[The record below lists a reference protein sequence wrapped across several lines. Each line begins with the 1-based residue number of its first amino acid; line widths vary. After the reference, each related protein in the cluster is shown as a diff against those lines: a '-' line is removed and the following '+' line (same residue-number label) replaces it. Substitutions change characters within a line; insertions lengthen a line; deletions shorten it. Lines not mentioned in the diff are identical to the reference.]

1 MRILESYLSGS
12 WQSGT
17 GTPTALVNLLNPAT
31 EAELASVGAA
41 KDLAGAV
48 AFGRDRGGPALR
60 ALSFRQR
67 GALLADLAKLLH
79 GHREALLDLSVAS
92 GGNTRGDAKFD
103 VDGGLGVLAAYAE
116 LAETLPDSA
125 WLLEGDPAALVRTS
139 KVRAQHL
146 VVPRHGLAV
155 HINAFNFP
163 AWGLLGKLAVALLAG
178 MPVLAKPATS
188 TSAPAHRIGELI
200 VDAKLLPEGAF
211 QLLMGPAQDLLDH
224 LGPQDVI
231 AFTGGADT
239 AARLRQHPAVLRHGV
254 RLNVEA
260 DSLNAVVLGPDLA
273 EGSALWD
280 LALRDAT
287 IELTQKTGQ
296 KCTAT
301 RRILVPEAALPA
313 FRDALAERL
322 ADIASKTGDPA
333 SKAVKMGPLST
344 AQQLADARAGITRLQ
359 QHARLVQGDPQRANF
374 LDVPAGKG
382 FFLEPI
388 LLEADPARVTD
399 AGASF
404 HALEVFGP
412 VATLLPY
419 DGSAATAARA
429 VGLGGGSLVTTV
441 YSDDRDFNARAVT
454 DIGPQLGRL
463 VLNDEKSA
471 AGAFSPGCVFPQA
484 NHGGPGRAGGGA
496 ELGGRLGLELY
507 MQRLAVQG
515 GASQLARLLGSK
527 T

>member
-1 MRILESYLSGS
+1 MRALESYLCGA
-12 WQSGT
+12 WKSGT
-17 GTPTALVNLLNPAT
+17 GTPATLVNPAT
-31 EAELASVGAA
+31 EAPLAVVLPAG
-41 KDLAGAV
+41 DLAAAV
-48 AFGRDRGGPALR
+48 AHGREIGGPALR

-67 GALLADLAKLLH
+67 GALLQALARHLH
-79 GHREALLDLSVAS
+79 GHREALLDLAVTS

-116 LAETLPDSA
+116 LAETLPEDP
-125 WLLEGDPAALVRTS
+125 WLLDGDAAALVRTS

-146 VVPRHGLAV
+146 LVPRRGLAV

-163 AWGLLGKLAVALLAG
+163 AGGMLGKAAVALLAG
-178 MPVLAKPATS
+178 MPVLSKPATS
-188 TSAPAHRIGELI
+188 TSALAHRIAELI
-200 VDAKLLPEGAF
+200 AEAKVLPEGAF

-239 AARLRQHPAVLRHGV
+239 GARLRAHPNVLRNGV

-273 EGSALWD
+273 EGSQLWD
-280 LALRDAT
+280 LALRDAV

-301 RRILVPEAALPA
+301 RRILVPTAQLEPL
-313 FRDALAERL
+313 RDALAERL
-322 ADIASKTGDPA
+322 ADIAAKTGDPA

-344 AQQLADARAGITRLQ
+344 AQQLHDARAGLARLQ
-359 QHARLVQGDPQRANF
+359 QHARVVRGDPQRGDF
-374 LDVPAGKG
+374 LDAPAGKG

-388 LLEADPARVTD
+388 LLEADPAAITD

-404 HALEVFGP
+404 HQVEVFGP

-419 DGSAATAARA
+419 DGTATQAARVVA
-429 VGLGGGSLVTTV
+429 LGGGSLVSTV
-441 YSDDRDFNARAVT
+441 YSDDREFTARAVA

-484 NHGGPGRAGGGA
+484 NHGGPGRAGDGG
-496 ELGGRLGLELY
+496 ELGGRLGLALY
-507 MQRLAVQG
+507 MQRVAVQG
-515 GASQLARLLGSK
+515 GASQLARLLGGK
-527 T
+527 PAT

>member
-1 MRILESYLSGS
+1 MRALASYLSGA
-12 WQSGT
+12 WKTGA
-17 GTPTALVNLLNPAT
+17 GTPAILVNPAT
-31 EAELASVGAA
+31 EEPLAEVSAATGLA
-41 KDLAGAV
+41 DAV
-48 AFGRDRGGPALR
+48 AYGRDVGGPALR
-60 ALSFRQR
+60 ALNFQQR
-67 GALLADLAKLLH
+67 GALLASLAKLLH
-79 GHREALLDLSVAS
+79 GHREALLDLAVAS

-103 VDGGLGVLAAYAE
+103 LDGGLGVLAAYAE
-116 LAETLPDSA
+116 LAETLPTEP
-125 WLLEGDPAALVRTS
+125 WLLEGEAAALVRTS

-146 VVPRHGLAV
+146 LVPRHGLAV

-163 AWGLLGKLAVALLAG
+163 AWGMLGKAAVALLAG
-178 MPVLAKPATS
+178 MPVLSKPATS
-188 TSAPAHRIGELI
+188 TSALAHRIVEII
-200 VDAKLLPEGAF
+200 VESKLLPEGAF
-211 QLLMGPAQDLLDH
+211 QLLMGPAGDLLDH

-239 AARLRQHPAVLRHGV
+239 AARLRAHPSVLRHGV

-273 EGSALWD
+273 EGTLLWD

-287 IELTQKTGQ
+287 IELTQKAGQ

-301 RRILVPEAALPA
+301 RRILVPDHLLAA

-322 ADIASKTGDPA
+322 ADLADKTGDPA

-344 AQQLADARAGITRLQ
+344 AQQLQDARSGLAKLQ
-359 QHARLVQGDPQRANF
+359 QHARIVRGDPQRANF
-374 LDVPAGKG
+374 VDVPAGKG

-388 LLEADPARVTD
+388 LLEAHADAVADPA
-399 AGASF
+399 ASF
-404 HALEVFGP
+404 HNLEVFGP

-419 DGSAATAARA
+419 GDASHIARII
-429 VGLGGGSLVTTV
+429 GLGGGSLVSTV
-441 YSDDRDFNARAVT
+441 YSDDREFLARAVA
-454 DIGPQLGRL
+454 DLGPQLGRL

-484 NHGGPGRAGGGA
+484 NHGGPGRAGDGG
-496 ELGGRLGLELY
+496 ELGGRLGLALY

-515 GASQLARLLGSK
+515 GASQLARLLGGKPAS
-527 T
+527 